1 MIKSTFL
8 KSWLLLL
15 CMIVGSSAAWA
26 DEVTVNMSE
35 QGYSNADN
43 VSSITNGGLT
53 ISFTDGSTA
62 TAYYATGTAVRI
74 YGGGSATF
82 SVKDATISKV
92 ELTFSGT
99 SNAPSA
105 NTVWSCTDG
114 SGSGTSGASATWT
127 GSAKTVIISRPTGSG
142 HWRLQSVTVTY
153 TPTSLDNSVATTI
166 TIDDSGITNKD
177 LYAGTN
183 AGQLAAIVKDI
194 NGASISG
201 ATVTW
206 ASSKEDVATVAADG
220 TVTLVAAGTTVI
232 TASYAGE
239 ENQYKPSTANYELIV
254 TDSTPQTGE
263 WVLTD
268 LADLT
273 ANDVFVIIGEISN
286 NLTTYYHAL
295 TNDNGTSGA
304 PAAPN
309 LTVENEKLSRKSG
322 NIADNIKWNISGD
335 ATNGYTFYPNGST
348 TTWLYCNTT
357 ASSSSNNNMRV
368 GAGDRKVFVMDNN
381 GILKTKDTY
390 TVRYLSIYGDQ
401 DWRGYINTDLA
412 PKVTFYKYV
421 DGTVAPTPR
430 ISADNVNIAYDAT
443 SGSIEFTI
451 ANPANDGV
459 MTATTTDSWLTLG
472 TVGTTVP
479 FTTTANDES
488 TERTATVTLT
498 YTYNT
503 SETVTKT
510 VTITQ
515 AAAPMIY
522 KTIPALYAAATST
535 ATDVTISFGGWVVSG
550 VKNKNAYLT
559 DNQGNGLII
568 YTDGHGFQVN
578 DVLTGTASC
587 KLLKYNGSAELTNIT
602 STTDGLT
609 VATGGTVTA
618 QNIAISALSGVNT
631 GALLSFTGLT
641 YNGTELVDADNN
653 TIKPYN
659 TLYEGTFENGKEYNI
674 KGIYLQYNDTKEL
687 LPRSADD
694 IEAVVSTTPTLD
706 VSPANVTVPYTG
718 GSGDFTVTANNVN
731 NAIGAYVT
739 FYDPTDTETS
749 TDEPSWIFISYDYE
763 NLSLSYTITDENQT
777 GADRTACFKYYII
790 CDNGGALSNLITV
803 TQQTYVAP
811 TVAALPF
818 EFNDGKADIEDT
830 DGLTQEGIG
839 SDYSASPKLKF
850 DTTGDWL
857 LLHFDERPG
866 ILTFDI
872 KNNSFSGGTFTVQTS
887 EDGVTYTDLEAYTTI
902 TGTQNE
908 EFDNLDENVR
918 YIKWIYTN
926 KSNGNVGLGN
936 IKLAKY
942 AAPAPSITIAATDA
956 QVNVDA
962 AGGDGNISF
971 TYENLA
977 VTDNNDFDVVFF
989 DADDNEINQPGWI
1002 QAEVNAIDNIY
1013 YVVDANTDAAAR
1025 TAYLKVHAI
1034 DDENNDVYS
1043 NVVTIT
1049 QEGVPPVVTKEYFV
1063 KVTNTSDLT
1072 DGQYLIVNEEN
1083 GIAFDGSLT
1092 TLDAVGNNKEV
1103 VVSENIALAETSLIF
1118 TYDANAKTLK
1128 SASGY
1133 YIGQTSDAN
1142 GLASNK
1148 TTTYE
1153 NAISFDD
1160 DGNANIVSGSAYLR
1174 YNAASNADRFRYY
1187 KSSSYTN
1194 QKPVQL
1200 YKLTTTTPTVA
1211 VTITDA
1217 GYATYC
1223 SAYNL
1228 DFSNVSDLT
1237 AYEATINGTTVAF
1250 NEGDKIFAAG
1260 EGILLKGDKGT
1271 YNIPVVATATVNTN
1285 NKLVGVLAE
1294 EEVAA
1299 GIYVLLNTNNNP
1311 GFYKTKSAFT
1321 VGAHTAYLPAI
1332 AGARDFIGIDDNTTT
1347 GVNSI
1352 DNGQWTMDNVYNL
1365 NGQRVNNAKKGL
1377 YIVNGKKVVIK

>member
-1 MIKSTFL
+1 MNKTTFF

-26 DEVTVNMSE
+26 EEVTYKVASKTSVTTSGTAPEGSSVSYSQTYSTAGQLTNGNTATLTVTNLPSNITITGIKLGVHNNKTAGNGNASATMGGVEFATLSEIKGLGNSAFVDKDMEVTPTTPSGNLVITIEATENSVYIETFKIIYTVSGSSLQNSDFALSGSNNNLSFDLYNNKASQTISYTTSSTGTVSVSENEYVDAVVDETAKKITITPKKKTNGEVEITVKQAKDDAYAAGSFTFTVNISDSTPKT
-35 QGYSNADN
+35 GSW
-43 VSSITNGGLT
+43 VKTSITDLTSEDFFVIVCAKSSKFFALSNDGAAATAPTAVAVVVENDEITSKVENNIIWKIGNTNDGYVFYPNEDTENWLYCTNTNNGVRVGINDNKYFSINSGYLYNKGT
-53 ISFTDGSTA
+53 SRYVGVYNNRDWRCYTSTSTNISGQTFAFYKYTDGST
-62 TAYYATGTAVRI
+62 
-74 YGGGSATF
+74 
-82 SVKDATISKV
+82 
-92 ELTFSGT
+92 
-99 SNAPSA
+99 
-105 NTVWSCTDG
+105 
-114 SGSGTSGASATWT
+114 
-127 GSAKTVIISRPTGSG
+127 
-142 HWRLQSVTVTY
+142 
-153 TPTSLDNSVATTI
+153 TPDLVATRV
-166 TIDDSGITNKD
+166 TIDASGITNTD
-177 LYAGTN
+177 VYTATT
-183 AGQLAAIVKDI
+183 AGQLTATVEGVD
-194 NGASISG
+194 GSPISG

-206 ASSKEDVATVAADG
+206 TSSKEGVATINANGV
-220 TVTLVAAGTTVI
+220 VTLVAAGTTTI
-232 TASYAGE
+232 TASYAGVE
-239 ENQYKPSTANYELIV
+239 GQYRASTATYELNVTNSDPNVPGTENKPYTVAEARAAIDAGTGVTGVYATGIVSEIV
-254 TDSTPQTGE
+254 TAYNSQ
-263 WVLTD
+263 
-268 LADLT
+268 
-273 ANDVFVIIGEISN
+273 F
-286 NLTTYYHAL
+286 
-295 TNDNGTSGA
+295 
-304 PAAPN
+304 
-309 LTVENEKLSRKSG
+309 G
-322 NIADNIKWNISGD
+322 NI
-335 ATNGYTFYPNGST
+335 
-348 TTWLYCNTT
+348 
-357 ASSSSNNNMRV
+357 
-368 GAGDRKVFVMDNN
+368 
-381 GILKTKDTY
+381 TY
-390 TVRYLSIYGDQ
+390 
-401 DWRGYINTDLA
+401 N
-412 PKVTFYKYV
+412 
-421 DGTVAPTPR
+421 
-430 ISADNVNIAYDAT
+430 ISAD
-443 SGSIEFTI
+443 G
-451 ANPANDGV
+451 
-459 MTATTTDSWLTLG
+459 
-472 TVGTTVP
+472 
-479 FTTTANDES
+479 TTTADQLQSYRGKSYNGNDF
-488 TERTATVTLT
+488 
-498 YTYNT
+498 T
-503 SETVTKT
+503 SENDIQVGD
-510 VTITQ
+510 VVV
-515 AAAPMIY
+515 IY
-522 KTIPALYAAATST
+522 GNLKKYNST
-535 ATDVTISFGGWVVSG
+535 YEFEQ
-550 VKNKNAYLT
+550 
-559 DNQGNGLII
+559 DNQ
-568 YTDGHGFQVN
+568 
-578 DVLTGTASC
+578 
-587 KLLKYNGSAELTNIT
+587 
-602 STTDGLT
+602 
-609 VATGGTVTA
+609 
-618 QNIAISALSGVNT
+618 
-631 GALLSFTGLT
+631 
-641 YNGTELVDADNN
+641 LVSLDR
-653 TIKPYN
+653 P
-659 TLYEGTFENGKEYNI
+659 
-674 KGIYLQYNDTKEL
+674 
-687 LPRSADD
+687 
-694 IEAVVSTTPTLD
+694 VVTTPTLD
-706 VSPANVTVPYTG
+706 VTPANVSLPYTG
-718 GSGDFTVTANNVN
+718 GSGDFTVTPNNVN
-731 NAIGAYVT
+731 GVFGGYVT
-739 FYDPTDTETS
+739 FYDPTNTETT
-749 TDEPSWIFISYDYE
+749 TDEPSWINISYDSS
-763 NLSLSYTITDENQT
+763 NLTLSYSVTDENQT
-777 GADRTACFKYYII
+777 GADRTACFKYFIM
-790 CDNGGALSNLITV
+790 CDNGGAVSNLITV

-811 TVAALPF
+811 TVATLPF
-818 EFNDGKADIEDT
+818 EFNNGKADIEDT
-830 DGLTQEGIG
+830 DGLTQEGVG

-866 ILTFDI
+866 ILTFNI

-908 EFDNLDENVR
+908 EFDNLNENVR
-918 YIKWIYTN
+918 YIKWIYTE
-926 KSNGNVGLGN
+926 KVSGNVGLGN

-942 AAPAPSITIAATDA
+942 AAPTPSITIAATDA

-1025 TAYLKVHAI
+1025 TAYLKVYAI

-1142 GLASNK
+1142 GLASDK

-1160 DGNANIVSGSAYLR
+1160 KGNANIVSGSAYLR

-1228 DFSNVSDLT
+1228 DFSNVSGLT
-1237 AYEATINGTTVAF
+1237 AYEATIDGTTVAF
-1250 NEGDKIFAAG
+1250 DEGDKIFAAG
-1260 EGILLKGDKGT
+1260 EGILLKGSEST
-1271 YNIPVVATATVNTN
+1271 YTIPVIASATANTN

-1321 VGAHTAYLPAI
+1321 VGAHTAYLPAQ
-1332 AGARDFIGIDDNTTT
+1332 AGGNGAREFIAIDDNTTT
-1347 GVNSI
+1347 GVNSM
-1352 DNGQWTMDNVYNL
+1352 DNGQWTIDNVYNL

>member
-1 MIKSTFL
+1 MNKTTFF

-43 VSSITNGGLT
+43 VSSIKNGGLT

-127 GSAKTVIISRPTGSG
+127 GSAKTVKITRPTGNG
-142 HWRLQSVTVTY
+142 HWRLQLVTVTY
-153 TPTSLDNSVATTI
+153 TLNSLDNSVATTV
-166 TIDDSGITNKD
+166 TIDGSGITNKD

-183 AGQLAAIVKDI
+183 AGQLAAVVKDVS
-194 NGASISG
+194 GASISG

-206 ASSKEDVATVAADG
+206 ASSKEDVATVADDG
-220 TVTLVAAGTTVI
+220 KVTLVAVGTTTI
-232 TASYAGE
+232 TASYAGV
-239 ENQYKPSTANYELIV
+239 ENQYKPSTANYELTV
-254 TDSTPQTGE
+254 TDTTPFTGG
-263 WVLTD
+263 VVTFVS
-268 LADLT
+268 
-273 ANDVFVIIGEISN
+273 ANDNTEGTSLTKECVTITATALGASYYQAYKGDDFVISTSQGKITKIVFTCTATDANKYGPGSFGTHQGYSYSGNVGTWEGNENSVTFNATNNQVRATKVEVTVVISNKESAGLSYVTTSYSVNLGEQFTAPTLVNPN
-286 NLTTYYHAL
+286 NLTVTYNSSDENVASVDATTGVVTLKAAGTTTITATFAGNDTYEGGDASYTL
-295 TNDNGTSGA
+295 TIVDPNAPGTENNPYTIA
-304 PAAPN
+304 QARAAIDAGTGVTGVYATG
-309 LTVENEKLSRKSG
+309 TVSEIVTAYNSQFG
-322 NIADNIKWNISGD
+322 NITYNIS
-335 ATNGYTFYPNGST
+335 
-348 TTWLYCNTT
+348 
-357 ASSSSNNNMRV
+357 
-368 GAGDRKVFVMDNN
+368 
-381 GILKTKDTY
+381 
-390 TVRYLSIYGDQ
+390 
-401 DWRGYINTDLA
+401 TD
-412 PKVTFYKYV
+412 
-421 DGTVAPTPR
+421 G
-430 ISADNVNIAYDAT
+430 
-443 SGSIEFTI
+443 
-451 ANPANDGV
+451 
-459 MTATTTDSWLTLG
+459 
-472 TVGTTVP
+472 
-479 FTTTANDES
+479 TTTADQ
-488 TERTATVTLT
+488 L
-498 YTYNT
+498 
-503 SETVTKT
+503 
-510 VTITQ
+510 Q
-515 AAAPMIY
+515 AY
-522 KTIPALYAAATST
+522 RGKS
-535 ATDVTISFGGWVVSG
+535 
-550 VKNKNAYLT
+550 
-559 DNQGNGLII
+559 
-568 YTDGHGFQVN
+568 
-578 DVLTGTASC
+578 
-587 KLLKYNGSAELTNIT
+587 YNG
-602 STTDGLT
+602 DK
-609 VATGGTVTA
+609 
-618 QNIAISALSGVNT
+618 
-631 GALLSFTGLT
+631 FT
-641 YNGTELVDADNN
+641 
-653 TIKPYN
+653 
-659 TLYEGTFENGKEYNI
+659 
-674 KGIYLQYNDTKEL
+674 
-687 LPRSADD
+687 SADD
-694 IEAVVSTTPTLD
+694 IQVGDVVVVYGNLTKYESTYEFAQDNQLVSLNRPVVTTPTLT
-706 VSPANVTVPYTG
+706 VTPANVTVPYTG
-718 GSGDFTVTANNVN
+718 GSDDFTVTANNVN
-731 NAIGAYVT
+731 NAFGSQIR
-739 FYDPTDTETS
+739 FFDPADPETAINEQP
-749 TDEPSWIFISYDYE
+749 TWIDFSYDYT
-763 NLSLSYTITDENQT
+763 NLSLSYSITEENQT
-777 GADRTACFKYYII
+777 GADRTACFKFYIM

-811 TVAALPF
+811 TVATLPF
-818 EFNDGKADIEDT
+818 EFNNGKADIEGT

-971 TYENLA
+971 TYETLT

-1002 QAEVNAIDNIY
+1002 QSEVNAIDNIY

-1092 TLDAVGNNKEV
+1092 TLDAGGNNKEV

-1142 GLASNK
+1142 GLASDK

-1153 NAISFDD
+1153 NEISFDD
-1160 DGNANIVSGSAYLR
+1160 KGNADIVSGSAYLR

-1200 YKLTTTTPTVA
+1200 YKLTTTPTVA
-1211 VTITDA
+1211 VKITDA

-1223 SAYNL
+1223 SKFAL
-1228 DFSNVSDLT
+1228 DFSAIDNVYSAKVT
-1237 AYEATINGTTVAF
+1237 NENNTNTVNFQEVTGKKVPAS
-1250 NEGDKIFAAG
+1250 EGV
-1260 EGILLKGDKGT
+1260 LLKGAANT
-1271 YNIPVVATATVNTN
+1271 YNIPIIASADPIDNDF
-1285 NKLVGVLAE
+1285 VGVLAE
-1294 EEVAA
+1294 TPVADV
-1299 GIYVLLNTNNNP
+1299 IYVLMKDTKGV
-1311 GFYKTKSAFT
+1311 GFYKTGATFT
-1321 VGAHTAYLPAI
+1321 VGAHTAYLPAQ
-1332 AGARDFIGIDDNTTT
+1332 AGGNGARDFIGFGDDIST
-1347 GVNSI
+1347 GISGELSVKS
-1352 DNGQWTMDNVYNL
+1352 DVPVYNL
-1365 NGQRVNNAKKGL
+1365 NGQRVNNAQKGL
-1377 YIVNGKKVVIK
+1377 YIVNGRKVVIK